1 MNKPIF
7 IDDETAKIACK
18 LNLNK
23 KTIIID
29 KIFIQSTMN
38 LLFIMN
44 NKPKMAYSHDLAIMY
59 CQGCLSWMTFMDDFH
74 AWTTNLSYFYIL
86 LAD

>member
-1 MNKPIF
+1 MARYTQRFICLTSIGPDNLDLSILFMNKPIF

-44 NKPKMAYSHDLAIMY
+44 NKPKMAYSHDLAIMNV
-59 CQGCLSWMTFMDDFH
+59 FH
-74 AWTTNLSYFYIL
+74 G
-86 LAD
+86 

>member
-44 NKPKMAYSHDLAIMY
+44 NKPKMAYSLVSTDTRDRGVHFVPKI
-59 CQGCLSWMTFMDDFH
+59 
-74 AWTTNLSYFYIL
+74 FYL
-86 LAD
+86 PQSAKSV